1 MIHLRGQI
9 LHILIFVSSALD
21 SFRLTIYLSPSLLL
35 LPFSL
40 LCPTSLTYLQPH
52 SFLLSPLFLPASCCS
67 GPPGSYS
74 LPSHKG
80 KDGKQVQQLRS
91 LSFCHSL
98 SICVSS
104 LRESSWSLMSQSC
117 PTVTHT

>member
-21 SFRLTIYLSPSLLL
+21 SFHLTIYLSLSLLL
-35 LPFSL
+35 LPLSL

-52 SFLLSPLFLPASCCS
+52 CFLLSPLFLPASCCS

-74 LPSHKG
+74 LPSNKG
-80 KDGKQVQQLRS
+80 KDGKQVKQL
-91 LSFCHSL
+91 
-98 SICVSS
+98 
-104 LRESSWSLMSQSC
+104 
-117 PTVTHT
+117 